1 MSQQSST
8 RPQWQADNF
17 YKIGKL
23 GKPHGVKG
31 EISFHFDDD
40 IFDRIEADFLALEVE
55 GLLVPFFFEEYRFK
69 GSETALVKFV
79 NIDTQER
86 AKELTGCN
94 VFFPRQEGDNPDAE
108 LSWAAIVGFTVKDA
122 ATNKP
127 LGTLL
132 AVDDSTVN
140 TLFEV
145 DVNGSAPLLLPA
157 SYELIA
163 GVDAKKREITMHIPD
178 GILDLD

>member
-1 MSQQSST
+1 MPQKTSP
-8 RPQWQADNF
+8 RPQWQADHF

-31 EISFHFDDD
+31 EITFHFDDD
-40 IFDRIEADFLALEVE
+40 IFDRTEADFLALEVQ

-79 NIDTQER
+79 NVDTQER
-86 AKELTGCN
+86 ARELTGCN
-94 VFFPRQEGDNPDAE
+94 VFFPRQEGHDAE
-108 LSWAAIVGFTVKDA
+108 APLSWAAIVGFTVKDA
-122 ATNKP
+122 ATDKP
-127 LGTLL
+127 LGTIL
-132 AVDDSTVN
+132 AVDDSTAN

-157 SYELIA
+157 SYDLIA
-163 GVDAKKREITMHIPD
+163 GVDAQQREITMHLPD

>member
-1 MSQQSST
+1 MSHQPST

-40 IFDRIEADFLALEVE
+40 IFDRTEADFLALEVD

-94 VFFPRQEGDNPDAE
+94 VFFPRQDADNPDAE
-108 LSWAAIVGFTVKDA
+108 LSWATIVG
-122 ATNKP
+122 
-127 LGTLL
+127 
-132 AVDDSTVN
+132 DSTVN

-145 DVNGSAPLLLPA
+145 DVNGSSPLLLPA
-157 SYELIA
+157 SYDLIA
-163 GVDAKKREITMHIPD
+163 GVDAQKHEITMHIPD

>member
-79 NIDTQER
+79 NIDTQKR

-94 VFFPRQEGDNPDAE
+94 VFFPRQEDDNPDAE

-127 LGTLL
+127 LGALL

>member
-79 NIDTQER
+79 NIETQER
-86 AKELTGCN
+86 GKERTG
-94 VFFPRQEGDNPDAE
+94 
-108 LSWAAIVGFTVKDA
+108 
-122 ATNKP
+122 
-127 LGTLL
+127 
-132 AVDDSTVN
+132 
-140 TLFEV
+140 
-145 DVNGSAPLLLPA
+145 
-157 SYELIA
+157 
-163 GVDAKKREITMHIPD
+163 
-178 GILDLD
+178 